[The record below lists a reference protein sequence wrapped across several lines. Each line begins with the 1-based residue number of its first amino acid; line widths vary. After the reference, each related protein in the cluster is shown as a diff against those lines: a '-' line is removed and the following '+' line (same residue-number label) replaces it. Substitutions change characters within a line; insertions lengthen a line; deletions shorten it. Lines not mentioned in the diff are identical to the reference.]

1 MSRHA
6 PSFSLPRR
14 SACLGA
20 VLLALA
26 PWAAQAQ
33 AVRSTLAVGEVL
45 EISSFDLRS
54 PNGRYRF
61 LATSRSV
68 LLDDR
73 RGGNLLWQFDFYN
86 PLPQPAGVVYQQAHK
101 IMLDRKGSLV
111 LLASDGKVVWS
122 TQSDFPGVQKLVL
135 DDNGDLSIQDAAGQA
150 IWGLRD
156 PATKAYTREG
166 NGLFLKY
173 AGPRPDPS
181 RYSSKQVD
189 LDDLDKLK

>member
-1 MSRHA
+1 MH
-6 PSFSLPRR
+6 RR
-14 SACLGA
+14 IACLGA

-45 EISSFDLRS
+45 EISSFDFRS

-61 LATSRSV
+61 VASSQSV
-68 LLDDR
+68 VLTDR
-73 RGGNLLWQFDFYN
+73 TVTNPLWRYDFYL
-86 PLPQPAGVVYQQAHK
+86 PGPQPAGVVFQQAHR

-122 TQSDFPGVQKLVL
+122 TRSDVPGVQKLVL
-135 DDNGDLSIQDAAGQA
+135 SDDGDLSIQDAAGQA

-173 AGPRPDPS
+173 TGPQPDPS

-189 LDDLDKLK
+189 LDDLDKIK